1 MIRPLFELRSL
12 GKDADRLLGDRLGR
26 INVQRSGSPSD
37 RLNHPL
43 FAGEVFRIFSGYK
56 KTFYI

>member
-1 MIRPLFELRSL
+1 MIRPLFGLESL
-12 GKDADRLLGDRLGR
+12 GKDADRMLEDRLGR
-26 INVQRSGSPSD
+26 MNVQRSGAPSD

-43 FAGEVFRIFSGYK
+43 FAGEVSRTFSGYK